1 MGGMNALTKHATRTA
16 VSATGLRKA
25 YGEKVV
31 LDGVDLSIGEG
42 EVFALLGPNGAGKTT
57 TIQIL
62 STLIPAD
69 AGTASVLGHDL
80 RGEAG
85 AVRAVIGV
93 TGQFSAVDDLLTGEE
108 NLLLMGRLLHLP
120 AAERRARAAR
130 LLERFD
136 LVEAARQTPATY
148 SGGMKRRLDI
158 AMTLMGRPRLI
169 FLDEPTTGLDPRSRH
184 IMWQL
189 IRDLVAEG
197 VTILLTTQYLEEAD
211 QLADRI
217 AVLDRGRIVAEGT
230 PAELKRRIPGAH
242 IQLRFAD
249 AAALEAAARAL
260 PEGTRD
266 DEELAL
272 RVPNEGGIA
281 VAARRAGPPRRRR
294 RRRRPVHPH
303 AGPRR
308 RVLRPDRQPCR
319 RSRPSD
325 HADHRRPG
333 LRHDARARV
342 QAHRPVPLAARRL
355 DPGTGRAPAVV
366 RLHPRRADRPRA
378 R

>member
-1 MGGMNALTKHATRTA
+1 MRGMNSLTKDATRTA
-16 VSATGLRKA
+16 VSANGLRKA
-25 YGEKVV
+25 YGKKVV

-57 TIQIL
+57 TVQIL

-69 AGTASVLGHDL
+69 AGTARVMGHDL
-80 RGEAG
+80 RGEAD

-108 NLLLMGRLLHLP
+108 NMHLMGRLLHLP

-136 LVEAARQTPATY
+136 LVEAWQTPATY

-184 IMWQL
+184 TMWQL
-189 IRDLVAEG
+189 IRDLAAEG

-242 IQLRFAD
+242 IRLRFAD
-249 AAALEAAARAL
+249 AASLEAAARAL

-266 DEELAL
+266 DEELVL
-272 RVPNEGGIA
+272 RVPNDGGLASLRDVLARLGDGIA
-281 VAARRAGPPRRRR
+281 VEDLSI
-294 RRRRPVHPH
+294 HT
-303 AGPRR
+303 
-308 RVLRPDRQPCR
+308 PD
-319 RSRPSD
+319 
-325 HADHRRPG
+325 
-333 LRHDARARV
+333 
-342 QAHRPVPLAARRL
+342 L
-355 DPGTGRAPAVV
+355 DDVFFALTGNPAKEQTQ
-366 RLHPRRADRPRA
+366 
-378 R
+378 